1 MLPHPYAKMHTNAA
15 YMKTLANAVT
25 RLYGCPA
32 LHLETISV
40 TVNDSP
46 AFWQGDVEV
55 FALLSGSDARKCF
68 AWANSRAEAVVVLAT
83 TGINSATDAVR
94 SHYCGGCAAH

>member
-1 MLPHPYAKMHTNAA
+1 MHTNVA
-15 YMKTLANAVT
+15 YMKALADAVT
-25 RLYGCPA
+25 RLHGCPA
-32 LHLETISV
+32 LHLQTV
-40 TVNDSP
+40 PVVVNDSP

-83 TGINSATDAVR
+83 PGINSATDAVR
-94 SHYCGGCAAH
+94 SHYGAGCAAN

>member
-1 MLPHPYAKMHTNAA
+1 MHTKVA
-15 YMKTLANAVT
+15 YMKDLADAVT
-25 RLYGCPA
+25 RLHGCPA
-32 LHLETISV
+32 LHLQTIPVSLHE
-40 TVNDSP
+40 SG

-83 TGINSATDAVR
+83 TALNSALDAVR
-94 SHYCGGCAAH
+94 SYYAAGSAAN